1 MLLTKIAIRT
11 NPGGAY
17 AHMRTNEG
25 ESEVPAVVPSHR
37 RVENGL
43 TTVEIATS
51 RLSHKAGGCRVR
63 VDA

>member
-1 MLLTKIAIRT
+1 MKCVAYKNAIRT

-17 AHMRTNEG
+17 AHMRTHEG

-43 TTVEIATS
+43 TTVEIA